1 VLHRRHAPVI
11 MEFSLGEEKQR
22 TLCCWDLVTLIMQ
35 VIQRIAEAQV
45 GFCSTWEESDYMAVP
60 KAKFSSAVIL

>member
-1 VLHRRHAPVI
+1 

-45 GFCSTWEESDYMAVP
+45 GFCSTWVGIRLHGSP
-60 KAKFSSAVIL
+60 KSKIQ